1 MAKVKKAAISRTYVE
16 ELHQINNVP
25 VRVLRASD
33 GTYWINML
41 DAEELSQVQNGGN
54 PTIYCNGGDAVN

>member
-1 MAKVKKAAISRTYVE
+1 MAKRSKRIYYE

-33 GTYWINML
+33 GTYWVNML
-41 DAEELSQVQNGGN
+41 DAEQLNNTGTLTIHAAGN
-54 PTIYCNGGDAVN
+54 DTVN